1 MPTPNPSPDTL
12 ADTGPAGRRRRII
25 RPLADLRAAPDG
37 PRDRQ
42 LLFGETVTV
51 QRESDGW
58 AFVRACRD
66 GYEGWL
72 RSDLLGPERAAT
84 HQVVARATHLYD
96 APDMKSPERA
106 ALSFGSRVTV
116 MAEHDGFLETPEGFV
131 PRPHLQA
138 LDRPLT
144 DPVEAAAR
152 LLGTPYLWGGN
163 SCWGIDCSGLVQ
175 AALLAC
181 ARPCPGDSHQQ
192 QAALGTSLPEG
203 TEPIRG
209 DLLFWKGH
217 VAIVA
222 GPELLLHANAFHMA
236 VTYEPMRSALARIA
250 RQGDGPIL
258 AHKRL

>member
-1 MPTPNPSPDTL
+1 MPASRPLP
-12 ADTGPAGRRRRII
+12 DTGPAGNRRRII
-25 RPLADLRAAPDG
+25 RALADLRATRG
-37 PRDRQ
+37 GSRERQ
-42 LLFGETVTV
+42 LLFGEAVTV
-51 QRESDGW
+51 HGESDGW

-72 RSDLLGPERAAT
+72 RSDLLGPDRVAT
-84 HQVVARATHLYD
+84 HRVVAPATHLYD
-96 APDMKSPERA
+96 APDMKSPDRA

-116 MAEHDGFLETPEGFV
+116 TAERGGFCETPEGFV

-138 LDRPLT
+138 LDRPLS
-144 DPVEAAAR
+144 DPVEAATR

-181 ARPCPGDSHQQ
+181 GRPCPGDSHQQ
-192 QAALGTSLPEG
+192 QAALGSSLPEG